1 MGNER
6 LRRSMDKAH
15 ANVETISQKT
25 GVDPKT
31 VQRWLGGRVPY
42 ARHRWAISK
51 MLGEEESYL
60 WPETMNTARAMEVS
74 RSELIELYPYRSA
87 LPSGLWWELF
97 NRAQAQIDVLVY
109 AAVFLHEQHP
119 DLNGLLRSKATAGCK
134 VRVALGDPDSEP
146 VRARG
151 AEERFG
157 HGIESRCRLA
167 LMHYRP
173 LLGVPGIE
181 VNVHRTTL
189 YNSIYRFDD
198 EMVVNAHVWG
208 VNAYS
213 APVMHLRRLGSG
225 SLFDTYA
232 ASFEAVWQT
241 SQPVPGESVA

>member
-6 LRRSMDKAH
+6 LRSAMAKAH
-15 ANVETISQKT
+15 VSVESISNET

-51 MLGEEESYL
+51 LLDEEEAYL
-60 WPETMNTARAMEVS
+60 WPETMSAARATQVS

-87 LPSGLWWELF
+87 LPSGLWRELF
-97 NRAQAQIDVLVY
+97 NGAEAQIDVLVY

-119 DLNGLLRSKATAGCK
+119 DLNDVLRSKAAAGCK

-173 LLGVPGIE
+173 LLGLP
-181 VNVHRTTL
+181 
-189 YNSIYRFDD
+189 
-198 EMVVNAHVWG
+198 
-208 VNAYS
+208 
-213 APVMHLRRLGSG
+213 
-225 SLFDTYA
+225 DTYA

-241 SQPVPGESVA
+241 SQPVPRESVA

>member
-6 LRRSMDKAH
+6 LRSAMAKAH
-15 ANVETISQKT
+15 VSVESISNET

-51 MLGEEESYL
+51 LLSEEEAYL
-60 WPETMNTARAMEVS
+60 WPETMSAARATQVS

-87 LPSGLWWELF
+87 LPSGLWREMF
-97 NRAQAQIDVLVY
+97 DGAEAQIDVLVY

-119 DLNGLLRSKATAGCK
+119 DLNDVLRSKAAAGCK

-173 LLGVPGIE
+173 LLGLPGIE
-181 VNVHRTTL
+181 VNVHQTTL

-198 EMVVNAHVWG
+198 EMLVNAHVWG
-208 VNAYS
+208 VNAYN
-213 APVMHLRRLGSG
+213 APLMHLRRLGG
-225 SLFDTYA
+225 GLFDTYA

-241 SQPVPGESVA
+241 SQPVPRESVA